1 MALTGIQIFK
11 LLPKTNCGKCGIPT
25 CLAFAMNLAA
35 GKAELAACPFVSE
48 ESKAQLME
56 ASAPPIR
63 PVTIGTGATAFKIGG
78 ETVMFRHEKKFEN
91 PTGIAVLVTDRM
103 SEGEIAARIE
113 RFNKNIYVRV
123 GLKLHADAVAIKSES
138 GNPAKFAA
146 LVEMVTKTTDGGLI
160 LMSEKP
166 EVLAAGLKICAVRK
180 PLIYAATKANAE
192 EVAKLAKENSCPVAI
207 KGANLEE
214 VAELTGI
221 LNQAGIKDIVID
233 SEARTVKQAFQNEV
247 IARGSALQ
255 KKFKPLGYPTITFPC
270 EMTDNP
276 MKEAMIASMFVAKYA
291 GIVVLS
297 DLKGEVLF
305 PLLVERLNIF
315 TDPQR
320 PLATTPGIYE
330 INNPNENSPVLIT
343 TNFSL
348 TYFIV
353 SGEIETS
360 KVPSYL
366 LIMDTEGLS
375 VLTAWAA
382 GKFGA
387 DLMSAFVKKSSIGDK
402 VRNHRLIIPGYSASE
417 SGGLEEDLKGW
428 EILVGPREG
437 SHIPAYLRSLKV

>member
-1 MALTGIQIFK
+1 M
-11 LLPKTNCGKCGIPT
+11 PESEV
-25 CLAFAMNLAA
+25 AA
-35 GKAELAACPFVSE
+35 K
-48 ESKAQLME
+48 
-56 ASAPPIR
+56 
-63 PVTIGTGATAFKIGG
+63 
-78 ETVMFRHEKKFEN
+78 
-91 PTGIAVLVTDRM
+91 
-103 SEGEIAARIE
+103 IE
-113 RFNKNIYVRV
+113 RSNKNIYVRV
-123 GLKLHADAVAIKSES
+123 GLKLLADAIAIKSES
-138 GNPAKFAA
+138 GNAAKFGA
-146 LVEMVTKTTDGGLI
+146 LVEMVAKATDAGMI
-160 LMSEKP
+160 LMSDKP

-180 PLIYAATKANAE
+180 PLIYAATKINAAA
-192 EVAKLAKENSCPVAI
+192 VAKLAKEYSCPVAV

-214 VAELTGI
+214 VVELTGI
-221 LNQAGIKDIVID
+221 MNQTGIKDIVID
-233 SEARTVKQAFQNEV
+233 SGSRTVKQTFQDE
-247 IARGSALQ
+247 IIIRGSALQ

-270 EMTDNP
+270 EMTTNP
-276 MKEAMIASMFVAKYA
+276 MKEALIASMFVTKYA

-297 DLKGEVLF
+297 DLKGEALF

-387 DLMSAFVKKSSIGDK
+387 DLMAAFVKKSGIGDK